1 VTSQLED
8 CTKVSLFSQRDEIFE
23 GQDQGTP

>member
-1 VTSQLED
+1 MTSRLED
-8 CTKVSLFSQRDEIFE
+8 CTKVSLFSQCDEIFE

>member
-1 VTSQLED
+1 VTSGLED
-8 CTKVSLFSQRDEIFE
+8 CTKVSLFSECDEIFE

>member
-1 VTSQLED
+1 VTSRLED
-8 CTKVSLFSQRDEIFE
+8 CTKVSLFSQCDEIFE